1 MKMHLPSLAL
11 SLAQSLALSLA
22 CTVTLAQT
30 IKGVTETST
39 YSRIENGKPAGPANE
54 IVEATLKRAGLDY
67 NLAIYPW
74 ARAYDIAL
82 QEPNVLIYLIARTP
96 EREPHFKWVGEFI
109 RVEYFLYKL
118 REQPGITLRSLEEA
132 KAYTVGVMRNDV
144 RHQFLQ
150 GKGFTKLVVSPQIG
164 DNFRQL
170 ANGQV
175 QLAALSEP
183 GAAQL
188 CEEARFDCTRLEKAY
203 ALDELSVGIWMAYS
217 KPTSD
222 EVVARTRAAFDK
234 IKASGTVARLMAAKR

>member
-1 MKMHLPSLAL
+1 MTIRSLAL
-11 SLAQSLALSLA
+11 CLFTSLALSLA
-22 CTVTLAQT
+22 CSVARGQT

-39 YSRIENGKPAGPANE
+39 YSRLDNGKPAGPANE

-67 NLAIYPW
+67 NLAMYPW

-118 REQPGITLRSLEEA
+118 RGQPGIAVRSLEDA

-144 RHQFLQ
+144 RHQFLL
-150 GKGFTKLVVSPQIG
+150 GKGFTKLVVSPQGG

-170 ANGQV
+170 TNGQV

-188 CEEARFDCTRLEKAY
+188 CEENRFDCTRLEKVY
-203 ALDELSVGIWMAYS
+203 ALDDLSVGIWMAYS

-234 IKASGTVARLMAAKR
+234 IKASGSVARLMAAKR